1 MPRDIPVG
9 NGQMLVTFDQ
19 HYQIRDIYYPHVG
32 QENHTGG
39 SPCRFGVWSPLPDSD
54 ASQGDRRKR
63 RLYWSNQGWDI
74 KLDYQPETMATNAVL
89 RHDVLKL
96 QLDCSDVV
104 DFHRCLLVRR
114 IEVKNLTSETRT
126 VHLFHHN
133 NFEMYGTKVGDT
145 AYFDP
150 QLRAVI
156 HYRKNR
162 YLMTT
167 WFSDGEQRMDEY
179 ATGTAGFFNA
189 EGTWRDAEDGK
200 LGNNAIAQGAVD
212 STVMLRVEL
221 PPNETKIV
229 YMVIGAGFS
238 HDDLKELHHFLHV
251 NGPQGVIDRTTSY
264 WRLWLAASR
273 LKFPQPQQGGPSDK
287 VVDLFKRSLMV
298 VRTQIDNNG
307 AIIAANDTDIMQFS
321 RDTYSY
327 LWPRDGALVAASLDD
342 AGFPDVA
349 RSFYKFCAEIIDD
362 GGYFLHK
369 YNPDGSPASS
379 WHPWVSLGNPQ
390 LPIQEDE
397 TALVLWALWR
407 HYQEYRDIEFVR
419 PLWVNLITKAADF
432 LVRFRDPDTH
442 LPLPS
447 YDLWEERWGVHAFT
461 VASVYGGLKAA
472 WQFAVCFGDTKR
484 ADAYGKAA
492 EQLREAFCKHFWS
505 DEHDRFLRRIVPLD
519 HDRTAGLMAEVLAG
533 RSPDK
538 DKQFSALNN
547 NGNGKNGSG
556 GNGRMHGS
564 PFTSRVPMNGNGHAN
579 GNGVGDGH
587 EVDATGSPL
596 PVPEPF
602 ESPATQGTGS
612 GLPVAS
618 DQATNQALE
627 RPSSLDFER
636 DTVIDSSMY
645 AIFGFG
651 LLGATDPR
659 VEKTM
664 KAIEERLWVKT
675 SVGGVARYEN
685 DYYHRVSDDTRNVA
699 GNPWF
704 ICTLWLADW
713 RIARATSIDELREAM
728 PILDWV
734 ASHALPSGVLA
745 EQVHPY
751 SNAPLSVSPL
761 TWSHATVVST
771 LVAYL
776 RKLEEMTT
784 CPTCGQ
790 ALQCLVGEGRQHTHE
805 PRAVKIAR

>member
-54 ASQGDRRKR
+54 QTGGDRRKR
-63 RLYWSNQGWDI
+63 RLYWTNQGWDI
-74 KLDYQPETMATNAVL
+74 KLNYVHETMATKAVL
-89 RHDVLKL
+89 RHDVL
-96 QLDCSDVV
+96 QLELNCSDVV
-104 DFHRCLLVRR
+104 DFHRCLHVRR

-189 EGTWRDAEDGK
+189 EGTWRDAEDGR

-221 PPNETKIV
+221 PPNETKVV

-251 NGPQGVIDRTTSY
+251 NGPQGVIDRTTAY
-264 WRLWLAASR
+264 WRLWLAATR
-273 LKFPQPQQGGPSDK
+273 LKFPEPEQHGPSEK
-287 VVDLFKRSLMV
+287 VVDLFKRSLLV

-407 HYQEYRDIEFVR
+407 HYQQYRDIEFVR

-461 VASVYGGLKAA
+461 AASVYGGLKAA
-472 WQFAVCFGDTKR
+472 WQFAICFGDTKR

-505 DEHDRFLRRIVPLD
+505 DEHGRFLRRIVPLD
-519 HDRTAGLMAEVLAG
+519 HDRTARLMAEVLAG
-533 RSPDK
+533 RSPDR
-538 DKQFSALNN
+538 DKQFTALATPPSKSN
-547 NGNGKNGSG
+547 

-564 PFTSRVPMNGNGHAN
+564 PFTSRTHASTTAN
-579 GNGVGDGH
+579 GTTL
-587 EVDATGSPL
+587 DATGTPL
-596 PVPEPF
+596 PVP
-602 ESPATQGTGS
+602 SNTNANDTGHHTT
-612 GLPVAS
+612 GRLHEGEDLAAAAS
-618 DQATNQALE
+618 
-627 RPSSLDFER
+627 SSTVEYER
-636 DTVIDSSMY
+636 DPIIDSSMY

-651 LLGATDPR
+651 LLSATDPR
-659 VEKTM
+659 VDKTM
-664 KAIEERLWVKT
+664 RAIEDRLWVKT
-675 SVGGVARYEN
+675 NVGGIARYEN
-685 DYYHRVSDDTRNVA
+685 DYYHRISDDIRNVA

-713 RIARATSIDELREAM
+713 RIAKAHTIEELREAL

-734 ASHALPSGVLA
+734 ANHALPSGVLA

-771 LVAYL
+771 SVAYL
-776 RKLEEMTT
+776 RKLEEMTM

-790 ALQCLVGEGRQHTHE
+790 PLQCLIGEGDTKHVHAPKQPAIVR
-805 PRAVKIAR
+805 

>member
-39 SPCRFGVWSPLPDSD
+39 SACRFGVWSPLPDGD
-54 ASQGDRRKR
+54 HGHGDRRKR
-63 RLYWSNQGWDI
+63 RLYWTNQGWDI
-74 KLDYQPETMATNAVL
+74 DLQYKSETMATQVKL
-89 RHDVLKL
+89 HHDVL
-96 QLDCSDVV
+96 QLELNCSDVV
-104 DFHRCLLVRR
+104 DFHRCLHVRR
-114 IEVKNLTSETRT
+114 IEVKNLCAETRT

-189 EGTWRDAEDGK
+189 EGTWRDAEDGR

-221 PPNETKIV
+221 PPNETKVV

-238 HDDLKELHHFLHV
+238 HDDLKELHHFLHSH
-251 NGPQGVIDRTTSY
+251 GPQGVIDRTTAY

-273 LKFPQPQQGGPSDK
+273 LKFPDQAQHGPSDK
-287 VVDLFKRSLMV
+287 VADLFKRSLLV

-307 AIIAANDTDIMQFS
+307 AIIAANDTDIMQFA

-349 RSFYKFCAEIIDD
+349 RQFYKFCSEIIDD

-407 HYQEYRDIEFVR
+407 HYQQYRDIEFVR

-432 LVRFRDPDTH
+432 LVRFRDPDTY

-447 YDLWEERWGVHAFT
+447 YDLWEERWGVHTFT

-472 WQFAVCFGDTKR
+472 WQFAICFGDTKR

-492 EQLREAFCKHFWS
+492 EQMREAFCKHFWS
-505 DEHDRFLRRIVPLD
+505 EEHGRFLRRIVPLD
-519 HDRTAGLMAEVLAG
+519 HDRTARLMAQVLAG
-533 RSPDK
+533 RSPDQ
-538 DKQFSALNN
+538 DKQFSALTTPPA
-547 NGNGKNGSG
+547 GGKNGSAA

-564 PFTSRVPMNGNGHAN
+564 PFTSRIH
-579 GNGVGDGH
+579 
-587 EVDATGSPL
+587 T
-596 PVPEPF
+596 
-602 ESPATQGTGS
+602 PAS
-612 GLPVAS
+612 GEPVANPRS
-618 DQATNQALE
+618 TTGRASEPVEIESAPITPGASVE
-627 RPSSLDFER
+627 YELDPI
-636 DTVIDSSMY
+636 IDSSMY

-651 LLGATDPR
+651 LLSATDPR
-659 VEKTM
+659 VDKTM
-664 KAIEERLWVKT
+664 RAIEERLWCKT
-675 SVGGVARYEN
+675 NVGGVARYEN
-685 DYYHRVSDDTRNVA
+685 DYYHRISDDIRNVA

-713 RIARATSIDELREAM
+713 RIAKAQNISELKEAM

-734 ASHALPSGVLA
+734 ANHALPSGVLA

-790 ALQCLVGEGRQHTHE
+790 AHQCLITHE
-805 PRAVKIAR
+805 GEHHPLSMTEPAIIH

>member
-39 SPCRFGVWSPLPDSD
+39 SPCRFGVWSPLPDGD
-54 ASQGDRRKR
+54 HAQGDRRKR
-63 RLYWSNQGWDI
+63 RLYWTNQGWDI
-74 KLDYQPETMATNAVL
+74 KSEYQAETMATKVNL
-89 RHDVLKL
+89 RHDVL
-96 QLDCSDVV
+96 QLELNCSDVV
-104 DFHRCLLVRR
+104 DFHRCLHVRR
-114 IEVKNLTSETRT
+114 IEVKNLCAETRT

-189 EGTWRDAEDGK
+189 EGTWRDAEDGR

-221 PPNETKIV
+221 PPNETKVV

-238 HDDLKELHHFLHV
+238 HDDLKELHHFLHA
-251 NGPQGVIDRTTSY
+251 NGPQGVIDRTTAY

-273 LKFPQPQQGGPSDK
+273 LKFPDPEQHGPSEK
-287 VVDLFKRSLMV
+287 VVDLFKRSLLV

-307 AIIAANDTDIMQFS
+307 AIIAANDTDIMQFA

-349 RSFYKFCAEIIDD
+349 RQFYKFCAEIIDD

-407 HYQEYRDIEFVR
+407 HYQQYRDIEFVR

-447 YDLWEERWGVHAFT
+447 YDLWEERWGVHTFT

-472 WQFAVCFGDTKR
+472 WQFAICFGDTKR

-505 DEHDRFLRRIVPLD
+505 EEHGRFLRRIVPLD
-519 HDRTAGLMAEVLAG
+519 HDRTARLMAEVLAG
-533 RSPDK
+533 RSPDR
-538 DKQFSALNN
+538 DKQFSALASPPV
-547 NGNGKNGSG
+547 NGNGKH

-564 PFTSRVPMNGNGHAN
+564 PFTSRVHSNGNGHDN
-579 GNGVGDGH
+579 GENELNTSH
-587 EVDATGSPL
+587 ATGRTTGHDA
-596 PVPEPF
+596 
-602 ESPATQGTGS
+602 PASETEAAPGG
-612 GLPVAS
+612 
-618 DQATNQALE
+618 
-627 RPSSLDFER
+627 PSHSVEYELDPI
-636 DTVIDSSMY
+636 IDSSMY

-659 VEKTM
+659 VDKTM
-664 KAIEERLWVKT
+664 RAIEERLWCKT
-675 SVGGVARYEN
+675 NVGGVARYEN
-685 DYYHRVSDDTRNVA
+685 DYYHRISDDIRNVA

-713 RIARATSIDELREAM
+713 RIAKAHTIEELREAL

-734 ASHALPSGVLA
+734 ANHALPSGVLA

-771 LVAYL
+771 MVAYQ

-790 ALQCLVGEGRQHTHE
+790 AHQCLISHDEEKPV
-805 PRAVKIAR
+805 PKVKKPVMTG